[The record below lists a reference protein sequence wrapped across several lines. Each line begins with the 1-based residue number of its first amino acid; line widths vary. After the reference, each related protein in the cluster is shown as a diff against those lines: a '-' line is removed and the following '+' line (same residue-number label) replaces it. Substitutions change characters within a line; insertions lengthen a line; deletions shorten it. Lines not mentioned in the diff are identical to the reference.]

1 MVWGS
6 DVLMGRGYLAIRG
19 AKPKA
24 EIRSERKQF
33 GETHRVHDL
42 LERGEWAAEMAVAL
56 YAEL

>member
-33 GETHRVHDL
+33 AETHRVHDL

-56 YAEL
+56 